1 MEANRG
7 FMKARL
13 KVIKADGTCEEYL
26 HTKVMH
32 TINRA
37 LACVDQTDIIT
48 AENLSEVITYY
59 LYKRHGEAAIPSNEI
74 LSVVKV
80 TLTATGY
87 EAAAEALARHHYQR
101 RLRRGRIELVHVNLE
116 KASDAHKLFGDG
128 YQLEKSPWDKSVI
141 IEDLIA
147 GQGLDRLAART
158 VAGMVEEKIFSLEL
172 TCVPASLV
180 KQLVLSDTAA
190 VLWAQRQLQTA

>member
-1 MEANRG
+1 MEANRKL
-7 FMKARL
+7 MKARL
-13 KVIKADGTCEEYL
+13 KVIKTDGTCEEYL

-32 TINRA
+32 TINKA

-48 AENLSEVITYY
+48 AENLSEVVTYY

-87 EAAAEALARHHYQR
+87 EAAAEALANHHSQR
-101 RLRRGRIELVHVNLE
+101 KLRRGRVELVHVNLE

-141 IEDLIA
+141 VEDLIA
-147 GQGLDRLAART
+147 EEGLDRHTART
-158 VAGMVEEKIFSLEL
+158 IASMVEERLFSLEL
-172 TCVPASLV
+172 TAVPASLV

-190 VLWAQRQLQTA
+190 VLRAQKQLQTA